1 MFESYIKVLSQK
13 DLDSIH
19 SASLKALKE
28 TGVKVENDRLVSILR
43 EMGCEVK
50 RKDIV
55 KIPEEVIGDVLQYIK
70 SYKGEKINSGFTQ
83 EALYSR
89 GMKAKDNPHQVRF
102 CASGQS
108 IYAHDLKTD
117 RIRPATKEDLVDAT
131 RLVTSLPEIGLSH
144 PVFIPQD
151 VPQETRDIHTLEVVS
166 LYYSDPRCVELFN
179 LRSLNYFIQI
189 GLVLRGSMDEL
200 RKNPCFSY
208 VLFTDTPLRFSKTNL
223 EIALKLHD
231 MGFSSSIGGVMVIPG
246 ANTPVTLAGSLVI
259 QNVEILS
266 SNLINKVLNAEP
278 RGYSAVIPT
287 AMDMR
292 YGISSQGAPEASLLS
307 VASIQL
313 MNYYGFPVEGLG
325 LFNTDSKLPDIQ
337 TGIEKTFGLMLGIIA
352 GVRSFTS
359 GGVLAGAQVASLAQ
373 IVIDAE
379 LVGSVNRLLKGINC
393 GPEELAIDLIQKVG
407 IGGDFLAEEHT
418 VEKFREELWFPKL
431 ADRTGPSR
439 WLESKETMLEKAK
452 KRVAAILDECADEP
466 IIDRHKAKEIRR
478 IVKEADEKLA

>member
-13 DLDSIH
+13 DLDLIH
-19 SASLKALKE
+19 SASLKVLKE
-28 TGVKVENDRLVSILR
+28 TGVKVENDRLVSVLKK
-43 EMGCEVK
+43 MGCKVK
-50 RKDIV
+50 EKDIV
-55 KIPEEVIGDVLQYIK
+55 KIPEDVIGDVLQYIK
-70 SYKGEKINSGFTQ
+70 SYKRKKINSSFTQ
-83 EALYSR
+83 EVLYSR
-89 GMKAKDNPHQVRF
+89 GMRAKDSPHKVRF

-117 RIRPATKEDLVDAT
+117 RIRPATKGDLIDAT
-131 RLVTSLPEIGLSH
+131 RLVASLPEIGLSH
-144 PVFIPQD
+144 PVFIPQN
-151 VPQETRDIHTLEVVS
+151 VPQKTRDIHTLEVVA
-166 LYYSDPRCVELFN
+166 LYYPDAKCVELFN
-179 LRSLNYFIQI
+179 PDSLNYFAQI
-189 GLVLRGSMDEL
+189 GTVIRGSMDEL

-223 EIALKLHD
+223 EIALGLHD
-231 MGFSSSIGGVMVIPG
+231 MDLSSSIGGVMVIPG

-259 QNVEILS
+259 QNAEILA
-266 SNLINKVLNAEP
+266 SNLINEALNDEP
-278 RGYSAVIPT
+278 RGYSVVIPT

-292 YGISSQGAPEASLLS
+292 YGVSSQGAPEASLLS
-307 VASIQL
+307 LASIQL

-337 TGIEKTFGLMLGIIA
+337 TGIEKTFGLMLGLIA

-379 LVGSVNRLLKGINC
+379 LVGAVDRLLRGISC

-407 IGGDFLAEEHT
+407 IGGNFLAEEHT
-418 VEKFREELWFPKL
+418 VEKFREELWFSKL

-439 WLESKETMLEKAK
+439 WLKSKETMLEKAK
-452 KRVAAILDECADEP
+452 KRVSAILDECADEP

-478 IVKEADEKLA
+478 IVKKADEKLA